1 MQSNVELQIDER
13 WAPQVNP
20 DRLRRAVNAT
30 LEIEEVAGEPGVAIA
45 IIGDEEMAQLHEAYR
60 NEPGTT
66 DVLSFPFDPDPFD
79 PGQEMEGYLGDIII
93 CYPQAARQAEEEG
106 HPTQDELDLLAVH
119 GTLHLLGYNDET
131 PEDQK
136 VMWSRQEAVMRRLGL
151 GIVAPRSGNS
161 VD

>member
-1 MQSNVELQIDER
+1 
-13 WAPQVNP
+13 
-20 DRLRRAVNAT
+20 
-30 LEIEEVAGEPGVAIA
+30 
-45 IIGDEEMAQLHEAYR
+45 
-60 NEPGTT
+60 
-66 DVLSFPFDPDPFD
+66 
-79 PGQEMEGYLGDIII
+79 MEGYLGDIII